1 MKRQLL
7 VISSILALSAA
18 SANHPAFAFEQPDYL
33 GMAQMYG
40 RNVQETLHT
49 EIMNDAGRNAMRQS
63 QRARGQS
70 GSSPGIWPSHISEAS
85 VADHEFTVAEL
96 AAMNSSDPA
105 RASQMLAGRTIT
117 VVGQAQAHR
126 RDSGQSFH
134 VVDAAGGGYNV
145 HVRSGM
151 PADVRDGDAI
161 RVRGQAGL
169 ERRSFMTLSSPQVLA
184 GSAPRVNTSPVAG
197 DHGTAQDTSLPP
209 DYAALRFSASP
220 GAASVARKRL
230 VETLTPAL
238 TGGNTPQDLQRM
250 FDSGELQRG
259 FASGLES
266 YGFSMNDLADIYA
279 GVLMLSW
286 QVANDQREL
295 SMSQRQGM
303 ASVRDGLREAFA
315 RAWWLPQLGNDE
327 KQILGE
333 TLVLGSTVIASRFQH
348 GVQSGDAASINHA
361 QADARTLVKAI
372 AGFDPASVQLTAA
385 GFK

>member
-1 MKRQLL
+1 MKRHLL
-7 VISSILALSAA
+7 IISSVAVLSVVATA
-18 SANHPAFAFEQPDYL
+18 QTVHAFEQPDYV

-40 RNVQETLHT
+40 RNMQDTLHT

-70 GSSPGIWPSHISEAS
+70 GSAPAAWPSHITEAS
-85 VADHEFTVAEL
+85 VGGHEFTVAEL
-96 AAMNSSDPA
+96 AAMNNADSA
-105 RASQMLAGRTIT
+105 RASRMLSGRTIT
-117 VVGQAQAHR
+117 VVGQVRAHR
-126 RDSGQSFH
+126 RDSSQSFN
-134 VVDAAGGGYNV
+134 VVDAAAGGYSV
-145 HVRSGM
+145 YVRAGM
-151 PADVRDGDAI
+151 PPSTYDGDPI

-169 ERRSFMTLSSPQVLA
+169 ERRSYLTLSSPQVLA
-184 GSAPRVNTSPVAG
+184 GGAPPPGRSTVAVDAG
-197 DHGTAQDTSLPP
+197 VAQGSDLPP
-209 DYAALRFSASP
+209 DYAALKFSSSP
-220 GAASVARKRL
+220 GAARVARERL

-238 TGGNTPQDLQRM
+238 TGGNTPEDLRRM

-295 SMSQRQGM
+295 SVSQRQGM
-303 ASVRDGLREAFA
+303 AAVREGLRDAFA

-348 GVQSGDAASINHA
+348 GVQTGDRTSITNA
-361 QADARTLVKAI
+361 QADARTLIRAI
-372 AGFDPASVQLTAA
+372 AGFDPVSVQLTAT
-385 GFK
+385 GFR